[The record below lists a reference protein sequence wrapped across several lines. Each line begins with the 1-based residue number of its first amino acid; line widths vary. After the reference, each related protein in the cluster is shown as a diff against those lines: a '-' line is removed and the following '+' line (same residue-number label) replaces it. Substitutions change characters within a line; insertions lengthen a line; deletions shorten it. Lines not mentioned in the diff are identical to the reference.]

1 MRRKITIFTI
11 ILQLRVPCVCA
22 LCVCVCECVTI
33 WIIKCTF
40 YALFFCTALS
50 TNFLYFVALQTDTL
64 DGGAGEWGGAMA
76 FGRETRA

>member
-11 ILQLRVPCVCA
+11 ILQLRVP
-22 LCVCVCECVTI
+22 CVCVCECVTI